1 MTEDLAHLDD
11 RGQVRMVDVSIKDET
26 VRVAIAEAHVSMTGG
41 ISDRFFVGDLPKGDA
56 IGVVRMAAIL
66 AAKKT
71 SELVPLAHPI
81 SVESVTAEIERTEGG
96 ARIVV
101 TTRATAKTG
110 VEMEALTG
118 ASLGAIALY
127 DMVKGFDK
135 AVTIGPIQ
143 LLSKTGGKSG
153 DWSR

>member
-11 RGQVRMVDVSIKDET
+11 RGQARMVDVSIKDET
-26 VRVAIAEAHVSMTGG
+26 VRVAIAEAHVSMTSG

-66 AAKKT
+66 AVKKT

-101 TTRATAKTG
+101 TARATAKTG